1 LGVEHFFL
9 PVGVVEAAIF
19 VVAKGV
25 TKEGVEEGLEGV
37 AFGDFRQ
44 PFVVGQQASVAQFGG

>member
-9 PVGVVEAAIF
+9 PVGVVKPTIF
-19 VVAKGV
+19 VVAEGV